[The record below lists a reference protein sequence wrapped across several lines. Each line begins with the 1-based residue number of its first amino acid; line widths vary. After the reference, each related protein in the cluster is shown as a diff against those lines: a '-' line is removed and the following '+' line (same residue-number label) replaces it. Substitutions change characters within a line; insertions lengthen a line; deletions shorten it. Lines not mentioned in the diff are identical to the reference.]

1 MLRSF
6 RVANHRSIR
15 AEAELLLMPAYDK
28 ERPVVPVAAIFGA
41 NASGKSNLLD
51 ALRFMQTAV
60 RTSYAEGEPGS
71 GVPRTPFRLDPAAAD
86 EPSAYVVELLLNGVR
101 HVYGFEVDDRRVR
114 EEWLYAY
121 PHSRR
126 RVIFDRDADEIKF
139 GSTGAT
145 RRYSATVASLA
156 RPDALFISVAA
167 RSNVDEV
174 QPVYQWFRKNLTCG
188 LVDSL
193 DRYDPLIRRW
203 QAEGAQRRL
212 VLDLIRAADLGIADV
227 QVVHELVEVDLL
239 ADGRRRTKMRPVL
252 QFVQGLHGA
261 VLRLSD
267 QSAGTRAWLSLL
279 GPALDCLEIGGTL
292 LVDEIDSSLHPRLAA
307 RLIELFQ
314 AGETNPRGAQ
324 LVFTTH
330 DATLLGPV
338 LGDDTLARDQIWF
351 VEKDATGATSLFPLT
366 DFRPRK
372 EENTE
377 RRYLAGSY
385 GAVPETSQYAF
396 ARALTDAGLGAVAE
410 GGRRAGTA

>member
-28 ERPVVPVAAIFGA
+28 ERPVVPVAAVFGA

-60 RTSYAEGEPGS
+60 RTSYAAWEPGA
-71 GVPRTPFRLDPAAAD
+71 GVPRPPFRLDPAAAE
-86 EPSAYVVELLLNGVR
+86 EPSVYVVELLLNGVR

-167 RSNVDEV
+167 RSNMKEV
-174 QPVYQWFRKNLTCG
+174 QQVYQWFRENLSYG

-193 DRYDPLIRRW
+193 DRYDPLIRRLYP
-203 QAEGAQRRL
+203 EGAHRRL

-227 QVVHELVEVDLL
+227 QVMLEQVGVDLL
-239 ADGRRRTKMRPVL
+239 PDGRQIAKVRQVL
-252 QFVQGLHGA
+252 QFVQGRHGA

-307 RLIELFQ
+307 RLIEAFQ

-351 VEKDATGATSLFPLT
+351 VEKDAAGATSLFPLT

-372 EENTE
+372 DENTE